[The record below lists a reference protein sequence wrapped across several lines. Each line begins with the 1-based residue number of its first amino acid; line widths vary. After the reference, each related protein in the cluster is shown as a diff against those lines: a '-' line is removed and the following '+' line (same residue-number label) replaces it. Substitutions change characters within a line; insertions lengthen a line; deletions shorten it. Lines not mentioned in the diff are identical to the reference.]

1 MLIGR
6 GAVMFPY
13 NCLITTIAEH
23 KDVRIRMARRLICVQ
38 KIKNTGIAVSI
49 VAISVASILL
59 GQSRLVA
66 SDANPIEKA
75 SPAPGWE
82 LQDLDGKTVRLSDF
96 KGKVVILDFWATW
109 CPPCRAEIPGFVE
122 LQKKYQA
129 QGFAIVGVSVDRA
142 SSDTVKSFVQE
153 MGMNYPVVLADT
165 KVVAAYG
172 GITGLP
178 TAFIIDRTGRI
189 VNQHLGFAEKVEI
202 ETEIKSLLN
211 P

>member
-1 MLIGR
+1 M
-6 GAVMFPY
+6 
-13 NCLITTIAEH
+13 
-23 KDVRIRMARRLICVQ
+23 Q
-38 KIKNTGIAVSI
+38 KIKNVGIAFSI
-49 VAISVASILL
+49 VAISVATALL

-82 LQDLDGKTVRLSDF
+82 LQDLNGKTVRLSDF

-109 CPPCRAEIPGFVE
+109 CPPCRAEIPGLIE

-129 QGFAIVGVSVDRA
+129 QGLAVVGVSVDQA
-142 SSDTVKSFVQE
+142 SSDTVKSFVQQ
-153 MGMNYPVVLADT
+153 MGINYPVVLADT
-165 KVVAAYG
+165 KVVTAYG
-172 GITGLP
+172 GIAGLP
-178 TAFIIDRTGRI
+178 TTFIIDRTGRI
-189 VNQHLGFAEKVEI
+189 VKQHLGFTEKEEI